1 MERGSPRST
10 HRRLVGRLMVTGLL
24 LLSTACSLV
33 DERPSADGAPPLPET
48 FVQRGAS
55 AAPPH
60 WWRALADAQL
70 NALIERA
77 LAGNFSLRAAWA
89 RLDQAAALAREAGA
103 AYYPTLD
110 ASAATTRNLTKNG
123 ASIADS
129 QYLAGLSAAYEVD
142 LWGRVRSSVQAA
154 ELDHQASA
162 AQLQTAALSVASE
175 VANTWYRLAADYAQ
189 AQLLAQQLD
198 TNEKVLELVT
208 LRFRHG
214 RAGAIDVL
222 QQRQLVEST
231 RGDLA
236 LARAAIT
243 VTRQQLAVLL
253 GGTTDTLEV
262 PAAARARLIQVPPL
276 PATGVPIERL
286 QQRPDVRQDW
296 LALRAADQRVAV
308 AVAERYPRLSLTAD
322 TSASSDAAR
331 DLFGDWLS
339 NLSANVLL
347 PVIDGGRRRAAL
359 ERARAVSAEA
369 LDTWRQAL
377 VTGFSEVQNAL
388 VREQRQREYLA
399 SIERQLQL
407 SKQAIDRLRDS
418 YRNGAVDYLRVLDA
432 LLTDQALERTALEA
446 RRQLIEFRID
456 LHRALAGGWEPVR
469 LPSVVAG
476 GV

>member
-1 MERGSPRST
+1 MERGFSSAP
-10 HRRLVGRLMVTGLL
+10 RRLVGRLIVTGLL
-24 LLSTACSLV
+24 LFSTACSLV
-33 DERPSADGAPPLPET
+33 DERRSAGVAPPLPET
-48 FVQRGAS
+48 FLHSGAG

-60 WWRALADAQL
+60 WWRALADPQL
-70 NALIERA
+70 DALVERA
-77 LAGNFSLRAAWA
+77 LRRNFSLRAAWD

-110 ASAATTRNLTKNG
+110 ASATATRNLTKNG
-123 ASIADS
+123 AAVGDS
-129 QYLAGLSAAYEVD
+129 RFLAGLGAAYEVD
-142 LWGRVRSSVQAA
+142 LWGRVHSSAQAA

-162 AQLQTAALSVASE
+162 AQLQTAALSVSSK

-189 AQLLAQQLD
+189 AQLLDQQLD

-222 QQRQLVEST
+222 QQRQLAEST

-236 LARAAIT
+236 LARAAIA

-253 GGTTDTLEV
+253 GGTAATLAV
-262 PAAARARLIQVPPL
+262 PEAARARLIEVPPL
-276 PATGVPIERL
+276 PATGVPVERL
-286 QQRPDVRQDW
+286 QQRPDVRRDW
-296 LALRAADQRVAV
+296 LALRAADRRVAV

-322 TSASSDAAR
+322 ASGGGDRAR

-339 NLSANVLL
+339 NLSANLLL

-377 VTGFSEVQNAL
+377 VTAFAEAQNAL
-388 VREQRQREYLA
+388 EREQRQHEYLA

-407 SKQAIDRLRDS
+407 SKQTIERLRDS

-469 LPSVVAG
+469 PPSVVAG
-476 GV
+476 GA